1 MKKSGKFL
9 PDVRERAVRMVQGH
23 RGEYPSLWAA
33 VESIAPRIGC
43 VPQTLLEWVKCSEV
57 GAGNRTESN
66 VLRCYAEGLEPADLY
81 AEDVRQMIGAD
92 IGRIVANNH
101 WRPKCI
107 LPGYPLSTSLV
118 GYTVVPYGRF
128 TVVSQNEFAGEA
140 AHCINVFADN
150 QGKAPGW
157 CLFLHARCL
166 EAMGE
171 H

>member
-1 MKKSGKFL
+1 MKKSAKL
-9 PDVRERAVRMVQGH
+9 SPDVRERAVRMVQGH
-23 RGEYPSLWAA
+23 RGEYPSLWAT

-43 VPQTLLEWVKCSEV
+43 VPQTLLEWVKRSEV
-57 GAGNRTESN
+57 GAGNRPAVPESN
-66 VLRCYAEGLEPADLY
+66 VLRCYAEGLEPAGLY

-101 WRPKCI
+101 
-107 LPGYPLSTSLV
+107 
-118 GYTVVPYGRF
+118 
-128 TVVSQNEFAGEA
+128 
-140 AHCINVFADN
+140 FADN